1 MAVSKTVDESE
12 QKRIE
17 ALHAYS
23 VLDTAPEEKFDDLT
37 TLAADLCDAPIA
49 RINLIDTSRQWAK
62 SIHGM
67 SEETRE
73 VPRNITVCQYTIQK
87 NEVLE
92 IKNLTEDS
100 RFKDFSYV
108 KEHPNLRYYL
118 GAPLLDPDGY
128 AIGALCVLDYKER
141 EMPEK
146 QKKQLQILAGE
157 VMARLELRKQN
168 HKLKELN
175 EHKLK
180 LMKMLSHDMRSPLN
194 GIIGMSNML
203 SELVEGDE
211 EAEMIELMEQSA
223 MQLNHMIDEIL
234 SYSLMESKGFT
245 LNSTEVDLK
254 AVTES
259 MKRLYQPVAKSKSV
273 DLNISL
279 DADEMVCIDKD
290 KFEQIYG
297 NLLSNAIKFTRSG
310 GQVRGE
316 IELRDGEIKLK
327 VEDSGVGMDEDTA
340 SDLFQNGTSAST
352 GGTSGEKSTGL
363 GLAIVKYFVDLHNGV
378 IDVSSEKDKGTTFLI
393 TIPLTEDCK

>member
-1 MAVSKTVDESE
+1 MEVNSIGVDSE
-12 QKRIE
+12 KKRIE
-17 ALHAYS
+17 ALHSYS
-23 VLDTAPEEKFDDLT
+23 VLDTASEEKFDDLT
-37 TLAADLCDAPIA
+37 KLAADLCDAPIA
-49 RINLIDTSRQWAK
+49 RINLIDSGRQWAK

-73 VPRNITVCQYTIQK
+73 VPRDITVCQYTIQK
-87 NEVLE
+87 SVVLE
-92 IKNLTEDS
+92 INNLAEDP

-108 KEHPNLRYYL
+108 KENPKLRYYL
-118 GAPLLDPDGY
+118 GAPLLTPEGH

-168 HKLKELN
+168 EKLKELN

-203 SELVEGDE
+203 SEFLDGDE
-211 EAEMIELMEQSA
+211 ETEMIDLLEQSA
-223 MQLNHMIDEIL
+223 MQLNQMVDEIL

-245 LNSTEVDLK
+245 LNTKKVDLEN
-254 AVTES
+254 VSES
-259 MKRLYQPVAKSKSV
+259 MKRLYQPVARSKNV
-273 DLNISL
+273 DLKISL
-279 DADEMVCIDKD
+279 LAHDLVCIDKD

-310 GQVRGE
+310 GQVKAE
-316 IELRDGEIKLK
+316 IELAGEELKLK
-327 VEDSGVGMDEDTA
+327 VEDSGVGMDDSTA
-340 SDLFQNGTSAST
+340 SDLFQNGTSAPT

-378 IDVSSEKDKGTTFLI
+378 IDVNSKKDKGTTFLI